1 MQPPCTIF
9 PKLSC
14 GKWPAAV
21 TLPGAGRWCREA
33 LTAPSIT
40 CSPGTAPADKAAPV
54 SQPSLAQCAVTAS
67 SSRQRDSWCNH
78 PTLPWKTSPLCQHRL
93 SVPPSLLLWSLG
105 MYHRCACS
113 KPAEDQTPSS
123 FEEIVVLSVR
133 RGPCWDPLLAGCFLC
148 LDTAGMAAELEH
160 QDLVL
165 TCLSCV
171 QVEMPQ

>member
-1 MQPPCTIF
+1 MQSPCTIF

-123 FEEIVVLSVR
+123 FEEIVVLSVPWALL
-133 RGPCWDPLLAGCFLC
+133 GPTACWVFSVP
-148 LDTAGMAAELEH
+148 
-160 QDLVL
+160 
-165 TCLSCV
+165 
-171 QVEMPQ
+171 